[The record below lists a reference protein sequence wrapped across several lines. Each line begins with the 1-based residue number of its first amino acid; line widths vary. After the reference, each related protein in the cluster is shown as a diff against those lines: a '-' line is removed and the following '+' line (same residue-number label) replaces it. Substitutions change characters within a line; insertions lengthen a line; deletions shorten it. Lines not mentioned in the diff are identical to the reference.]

1 MAATAGTKSEIK
13 EVDGIKTGGEDN
25 KTIEKKPGTKD
36 ETQTQTKQTQEQD
49 SEFEMI
55 DKDSSSNE
63 PVQTLTKPQ
72 AAVQTEEPRKNSL
85 VTVAVIKEPNETS
98 SSSSS
103 SDKDGLAAALE
114 KMPGMTKSKSQE
126 ILKAIDEKEIKEIA
140 ENMNENEKEKE
151 AESGS
156 LIDISVV
163 EESDTEKDVQDVIKE
178 ADSGFQAEV
187 VEDNEDIEIKPSENE
202 EVIEYTI
209 EMKHAIPIISVMM
222 AFVAVF
228 YALIFHYHV

>member
-1 MAATAGTKSEIK
+1 MAATAGTNSEIK

-25 KTIEKKPGTKD
+25 KTMEKKPGTKD

-98 SSSSS
+98 SSSN
-103 SDKDGLAAALE
+103 SDKDELAAALE

-140 ENMNENEKEKE
+140 ENINENEKEKE

-163 EESDTEKDVQDVIKE
+163 EESDTEKDVQEVIKE

>member
-1 MAATAGTKSEIK
+1 MAATAGTNSEIK

-25 KTIEKKPGTKD
+25 KTMEKKPGTKD

-103 SDKDGLAAALE
+103 DKDGLAAALE

-140 ENMNENEKEKE
+140 ENINENEKEKE

-163 EESDTEKDVQDVIKE
+163 EESDTEKDVQEVIKE

>member
-36 ETQTQTKQTQEQD
+36 ETQTQTKQTQKQD

-85 VTVAVIKEPNETS
+85 VTVAVIKEPKET

-163 EESDTEKDVQDVIKE
+163 EESDTEKDVQEVIKE